1 MEINMKRTGIL
12 EMMVLGA
19 LSSTSY
25 LFYKLALD
33 DVSPFTLV
41 SLRVGIGGFLLL
53 LLLKLKRINFPS
65 PKTHFKFWK
74 HCFVLGF
81 FTNGFPFVC
90 FCYSLTTI
98 HTSLSALINGM
109 TPVLTVILANLFLE
123 DERLT
128 LEKTLGIILGLA
140 GFGVLFIPALIK
152 TFSSPDAAALDPMGI
167 MFSFLGSCS
176 YAVGIIYAR
185 KFTHKSPPFVVPT
198 LQLLSS
204 LLYLLPLAILI
215 DPPLNL
221 REVSFPAWGGILGL
235 CLLGTVC
242 AFVLYHHVLTKFGV
256 TTLAM
261 SNYLLPIFG
270 TLLGVVFLKENLSFN
285 FLVASLLILLGIA
298 SVNGMLPLRLRAVSV
313 PPS

>member
-1 MEINMKRTGIL
+1 MKQSGIL

-33 DVSPFTLV
+33 DIAPFSLV
-41 SLRVGIGGFLLL
+41 CLRVGLGGLLLL
-53 LLLKLKRINFPS
+53 LLLKLRRVQFPS

-74 HCFVLGF
+74 NCFVLGF

-98 HTSLSALINGM
+98 PTSLSALINGM
-109 TPVLTVILANLFLE
+109 TPVLTVILANIFLE

-128 LEKTLGIILGLA
+128 LEKILGVILGLS

-152 TFSSPDAAALDPMGI
+152 TYSSPDAAALDPMGI

-185 KFTHKSPPFVVPT
+185 KYTHKAPPFVVPT

-204 LLYLLPLAILI
+204 LVYLLPIAILI
-215 DPPLNL
+215 DPPLTLN
-221 REVSFPAWGGILGL
+221 EVSFNAWGGIFGL
-235 CLLGTVC
+235 CMLGTVC

-270 TLLGVVFLKENLSFN
+270 TLLGVVFLKESLSFN
-285 FLVASLLILLGIA
+285 FLLASLLILLGIA
-298 SVNGMLPLRLRAVSV
+298 SVNGMLPLRLRAAAA

>member
-1 MEINMKRTGIL
+1 MKRNGIL

-33 DVSPFTLV
+33 DISPFTLV
-41 SLRVGIGGFLLL
+41 SFRVGLGGLLL
-53 LLLKLKRINFPS
+53 LLFLKLKGIKFTS
-65 PKTHFKFWK
+65 PKSNFLFWK
-74 HCFVLGF
+74 RCFVLGF

-98 HTSLSALINGM
+98 PTSLSALINGM
-109 TPVLTVILANLFLE
+109 TPVLTVILANIFLE
-123 DERLT
+123 DEPLT
-128 LEKTLGIILGLA
+128 LEKILGIILGLS

-152 TFSSPDAAALDPMGI
+152 TFANPEAVTLDPMGI
-167 MFSFLGSCS
+167 MFSFLGSSS
-176 YAVGIIYAR
+176 YAVGIVYAR
-185 KFTHKSPPFVVPT
+185 KYTHKAPPFVVPT

-204 LLYLLPLAILI
+204 LLYLVPLALLI
-215 DPPLNL
+215 EPSLNL
-221 REVSFPAWGGILGL
+221 SDVSFKAWGGILGL
-235 CLLGTVC
+235 CVLGTVC
-242 AFVLYHHVLTKFGV
+242 AFVLYHHVLTQFGV

-270 TLLGVVFLKENLSFN
+270 TLLGIIFLKETLSFN
-285 FLVASLLILLGIA
+285 FLLASLLILLGIA
-298 SVNGMLPLRLRAVSV
+298 SVHGMLPLRLRAASV